1 MNSSMGKMPLHTQIF
16 IALFLATVVGASTS
30 PQTELFGIVIYDVLD
45 FFGKLFLNALKMIVI
60 PLVFSSIVV
69 GVSNI
74 AAENGFARMGAKTI
88 IYYLVTSSLSILVG
102 LILVN
107 VFQPGVMEDGLNK
120 LGGVLSADYS
130 DVMGKLQGHDTSSL
144 FGVFLRMIPSNI
156 VMAAAEGQLLGI
168 IFFAAVFGFFITRI
182 NKPLK
187 RSMMNFWSA
196 FNETMMKITLWVI
209 KFSPYGVFALV
220 GKVIMTSGLEVF
232 LVLLQFFLT
241 VLGGLAIH
249 FLIILPLIL
258 YLVARVNPLSY
269 LKAMMPAVLMAFSTA
284 SSSST
289 LPLTMNCAQN
299 RVGASKKVTSFV
311 MPLGATINMDGTAL
325 YECVAVIFI
334 AQLYGIDLSIA
345 TQFTIVLLA
354 LLTSIGVAGVP
365 AASLVAIVL
374 IMGVVGLPAEG
385 IALILAVDRIL
396 DMCRT
401 SVNVYSDSIAVGVI
415 ARSEGEVL
423 AGVRV

>member
-1 MNSSMGKMPLHTQIF
+1 MNNNSDRIPLHIQIF
-16 IALFLATVVGASTS
+16 IALFLAAVLGASTD

-45 FFGKLFLNALKMIVI
+45 FFGKLFLNALKMIVV
-60 PLVFSSIVV
+60 PLVFSSIIV
-69 GVSNI
+69 GVSSI
-74 AAENGFARMGAKTI
+74 ASENGFARMGAKTI
-88 IYYLVTSSLSILVG
+88 IYYLVTSTLSILVG
-102 LILVN
+102 LTLVN
-107 VFQPGVMEDGLNK
+107 IFQPGVMEDGLSQ
-120 LGGVLSADYS
+120 LTALSTDHS

-156 VMAAAEGQLLGI
+156 VMAASEGQLLGI

-187 RSMMNFWSA
+187 RSMMSFWSA

-334 AQLYGIDLSIA
+334 AQLYGIDLTVA

-385 IALILAVDRIL
+385 IALILAVDRVL

-401 SVNVYSDSIAVGVI
+401 SINVYSDSAAVGII

-423 AGVRV
+423 DKVRA

>member
-1 MNSSMGKMPLHTQIF
+1 MNSSTGRIPLHTQIF
-16 IALFLATVVGASTS
+16 IALFLAAALGAWTT

-45 FFGKLFLNALKMIVI
+45 FFGKLFLNALKMIVV
-60 PLVFSSIVV
+60 PLVFSSIIV
-69 GVSNI
+69 GVSSI
-74 AAENGFARMGAKTI
+74 AAEHGFARMGAKTI
-88 IYYLVTSSLSILVG
+88 IYYLVTSTLSILVG

-107 VFQPGVMEDGLNK
+107 LFQPGIIEDGLNK
-120 LGGVLSADYS
+120 LGALSADHS
-130 DVMGKLQGHDTSSL
+130 DVMSKLQGHDTSSL

-156 VMAAAEGQLLGI
+156 IMAASEGQLLGI
-168 IFFAAVFGFFITRI
+168 IFFAAIFGFFITRI

-249 FLIILPLIL
+249 FLIILPLML
-258 YLVARVNPLSY
+258 YLVARVNPFLY

-334 AQLYGIDLSIA
+334 AQLYGVDLSIA

-401 SVNVYSDSIAVGVI
+401 SVNVYSDSTAVGII
-415 ARSEGEVL
+415 ARSEGEAL

>member
-1 MNSSMGKMPLHTQIF
+1 MISISRMPLHTQIF
-16 IALFLATVVGASTS
+16 IALFLAALLGALTT
-30 PQTELFGIVIYDVLD
+30 PQTELFGIVIYDVMD

-60 PLVFSSIVV
+60 PLVFSSIIV
-69 GVSNI
+69 GVSSI
-74 AAENGFARMGAKTI
+74 AAENGFARMGTKTI
-88 IYYLVTSSLSILVG
+88 IYYLVTSTLSILVG
-102 LILVN
+102 LMLVN
-107 VFQPGVMEDGLNK
+107 LFQPGVMEDGLNK
-120 LGGVLSADYS
+120 LAALSTDTS
-130 DVMGKLQGHDTSSL
+130 EVMSKLEGHDTSSL

-156 VMAAAEGQLLGI
+156 FMAASEGQLLGV
-168 IFFAAVFGFFITRI
+168 IFFAAVFGFFITKI
-182 NKPLK
+182 DKPLK

-196 FNETMMKITLWVI
+196 FNQTMMKITLWVI

-220 GKVIMTSGLEVF
+220 GKVIMDSGLEVF

-249 FLIILPLIL
+249 FLIVLPLML
-258 YLVARVNPLSY
+258 YLVARVNPLLY
-269 LKAMMPAVLMAFSTA
+269 LQAMTPAVLMAFSTA

-334 AQLYGIDLSIA
+334 AQLYGVDLSFA

-365 AASLVAIVL
+365 AASLVAITL

-401 SVNVYSDSIAVGVI
+401 SVNVYSDSTAVGII
-415 ARSEGEVL
+415 ARSEGEAL
-423 AGVRV
+423 ARVRG

>member
-1 MNSSMGKMPLHTQIF
+1 MNNSDRMPLHTQIF
-16 IALFLATVVGASTS
+16 IALFLAALLGAWTT
-30 PQTELFGIVIYDVLD
+30 PQTELFGIVIYDVMD

-60 PLVFSSIVV
+60 PLVFSSIIV
-69 GVSNI
+69 GVSSI
-74 AAENGFARMGAKTI
+74 AAEHGFARMGAKTI
-88 IYYLVTSSLSILVG
+88 AYYLVTSTLSILVG
-102 LILVN
+102 LMLVN
-107 VFQPGVMEDGLNK
+107 IFQPGVMEDGLNK
-120 LGGVLSADYS
+120 LAALSTDS
-130 DVMGKLQGHDTSSL
+130 SEVMSKLEGHDTSSL

-156 VMAAAEGQLLGI
+156 FMAASEGQLLGV
-168 IFFAAVFGFFITRI
+168 IFFAAVFGFFITKI
-182 NKPLK
+182 DKPLK
-187 RSMMNFWSA
+187 RPTMNFWNA
-196 FNETMMKITLWVI
+196 FNQTMMKITLWII

-220 GKVIMTSGLEVF
+220 GKVIMDSGLEVF

-249 FLIILPLIL
+249 FLIILPLML
-258 YLVARVNPLSY
+258 YLIARVNPILY
-269 LKAMMPAVLMAFSTA
+269 LKAMTPAVLMAFSTA

-334 AQLYGIDLSIA
+334 AQLYGVDLSFA

-365 AASLVAIVL
+365 AASLVAITL

-401 SVNVYSDSIAVGVI
+401 SVNVYSDSTAVGII
-415 ARSEGEVL
+415 ARSEGEAL
-423 AGVRV
+423 ARVRG